1 MSSHAERFR
10 VLSLI
15 PGRVRLH
22 LAGRTAGGVDQI
34 EDWLGRLPGVQS
46 VRVNALTGNV
56 LIHFDPRATTE
67 HALLA
72 ACVLEPGPA
81 GGAAAARKAV
91 PAPNGKVVLRA
102 GLHGV
107 LGHVLVDTVFYT
119 VTFAEP
125 FGLPLA
131 GLGILHLALDVVVWA
146 VALTPLLEWAA
157 TGRDN
162 NGWGPAGTGLPIL
175 QEAPAGP

>member
-1 MSSHAERFR
+1 MSSTADKLR

-22 LAGRTAGGVDQI
+22 LPDWLAGGRDQI
-34 EDWLGRLPGVQS
+34 EDRLARLPGVCH
-46 VRVNALTGNV
+46 VRANALTGNV
-56 LIHFDPRATTE
+56 LIRFDPRAITE

-72 ACVLEPGPA
+72 ACVLEPGPHR
-81 GGAAAARKAV
+81 AAAPARKSV
-91 PAPNGKVVLRA
+91 QAPSGSEVLRA
-102 GLHGV
+102 GLHGA
-107 LGHVLVDTVFYT
+107 LGHALVDTVFYT

-131 GLGILHLALDVVVWA
+131 GLGLLHLALDVVVWS

-157 TGRDN
+157 TARDGNGRD
-162 NGWGPAGTGLPIL
+162 PAGMGLPVL
-175 QEAPAGP
+175 LEVPAGL